1 MKNVFSIGDRVV
13 VREYEDML
21 SEYGEIRT
29 GVIKPRGCTAQ
40 FNRYMTR
47 FCGEHGVVTGV
58 IPNYKG
64 TKFTKL
70 IVDFDDDD
78 NRYYAN
84 DWVFLDYMF
93 ELETPIDFDTP
104 DVQDLYT

>member
-21 SEYGEIRT
+21 SEYGEIRD

-40 FNRYMTR
+40 FNDYMARY
-47 FCGEHGVVTGV
+47 CGKHGVITGV

-70 IVDFDDDD
+70 IVDFDDD
-78 NRYYAN
+78 YAN

-104 DVQDLYT
+104 DVQDLYA

>member
-21 SEYGEIRT
+21 SEYGEIRD
-29 GVIKPRGCTAQ
+29 GIIKPRGCTVQ
-40 FNRYMTR
+40 FNRYMSR
-47 FCGEHGVVTGV
+47 FCGEHGVITGV
-58 IPNYKG
+58 IPNYRD

-78 NRYYAN
+78 GYSN
-84 DWVFLDYMF
+84 DWVFMDYMVTI
-93 ELETPIDFDTP
+93 ESNTEMPEM
-104 DVQDLYT
+104 QDIAVLYT

>member
-1 MKNVFSIGDRVV
+1 MHS
-13 VREYEDML
+13 
-21 SEYGEIRT
+21 
-29 GVIKPRGCTAQ
+29 
-40 FNRYMTR
+40 
-47 FCGEHGVVTGV
+47 FCGKHGIGIGV
-58 IPNYKG
+58 LPNYRD

-78 NRYYAN
+78 DYAN

>member
-1 MKNVFSIGDRVV
+1 MKNVFSIGDRFV

-21 SEYGEIRT
+21 SEYGEIRD
-29 GVIKPRGCTAQ
+29 GIIKPRGCTVQ
-40 FNRYMTR
+40 FNRYMSR
-47 FCGEHGVVTGV
+47 FCGKHGVVVGV
-58 IPNYKG
+58 LPNYRD

-70 IVDFDDDD
+70 IVDFDDDED
-78 NRYYAN
+78 GYYAN

-104 DVQDLYT
+104 DVQDLYA

>member
-1 MKNVFSIGDRVV
+1 MKNVFGIGDRVV

-21 SEYGEIRT
+21 SEYGEIRN
-29 GVIKPRGCTAQ
+29 GVIKPRGCTVQ

-47 FCGEHGVVTGV
+47 FCGKYGVVIGAL
-58 IPNYKG
+58 PNYRD

-78 NRYYAN
+78 NYDN

-104 DVQDLYT
+104 DVQDLYG

>member
-1 MKNVFSIGDRVV
+1 MKNVFSIGDRFV

-47 FCGEHGVVTGV
+47 LCGEHGVITGV

-70 IVDFDDDD
+70 IVDFDDGD
-78 NRYYAN
+78 YAN